1 MYTNYEI
8 HEIFWESG
16 EKVVKSKE
24 ESLWTY
30 TNDLYQCAE
39 LYWQQ
44 ESQSYYRAGKNVA
57 EMDKHSFLRI
67 DKKDKI
73 DKSRQNVDSSDTW
86 NRRYKK
92 DRQDWLVVINDNNIN
107 EIDRIVNID
116 RKLGTD
122 KIDTEG

>member
-1 MYTNYEI
+1 MASCAI
-8 HEIFWESG
+8 AP
-16 EKVVKSKE
+16 KAE
-24 ESLWTY
+24 EQATL
-30 TNDLYQCAE
+30 LARKPPE
-39 LYWQQ
+39 LYWQK